1 MSNLVTLAQVKN
13 GIYTHLAQLQSVCWK
28 FWDISVP
35 STLFER
41 KEIEN
46 RRDRERLNSNL
57 MGWWGPAK
65 GVPVMVF
72 IAADVSTFFFYQEKE
87 VVKKRNGSI
96 LIIIRCMIRY
106 RFQIWIR

>member
-1 MSNLVTLAQVKN
+1 MSDLVTLGQVKN
-13 GIYTHLAQLQSVCWK
+13 GIYTHLAQLQSACWK

-65 GVPVMVF
+65 GVPMMIF
-72 IAADVSTFFFYQEKE
+72 IAADVSSFFF
-87 VVKKRNGSI
+87 NG
-96 LIIIRCMIRY
+96 RK
-106 RFQIWIR
+106 